1 MSAEFHLYVKAE
13 QKPVLESAE
22 HKTFLLGGDF
32 GYGNFGDILQC
43 CNTIAFH
50 RSVSQSKIVAVLAV
64 EAITDEDFVHRA
76 SNRYDVDAVIYISRT
91 PWQFNELCPVN
102 TIRNAG
108 LVHFY
113 GGGLINV
120 LWGPYVLKVASYL
133 LERLRPTGYVISGQ
147 QVSAPLQFALID
159 HCRVFQPLLVGV
171 RDSSSQALMEK
182 AGLEASFTF
191 DDASESLL
199 SLARRLP
206 LLCDRGLLTHLN
218 LSVYTRNLSSDP
230 TLRAELKK
238 LAAAPEARDGL
249 TVVQAF
255 ASRQFDVCDSFES
268 IKQLATD
275 FPFHD
280 YRLLDLV
287 RLIDSGCDILSTPIK
302 AAIGYSCSYHVALW
316 LQLAGIPCWLRSGSS
331 FYSQKQD
338 ALQVSQSL
346 GQFLASPHLADHRES
361 LERRQ
366 GWLENLERTLHDLPL
381 ASGLSEPA
389 VPQPGNAPAW
399 TYRGKATR
407 MARMAELVDA
417 QRAELGDFS
426 ERVVAL
432 SRSTTR
438 LGSELHE
445 RNHAFWLLEQERD
458 RFGRELHERNHA
470 IWLVEQE
477 RDRLG
482 RELHE
487 RNHAFWLLDQLRERL
502 QQDNETLTRRLHGTL
517 PERCKWFLRR
527 QMDRLRRKLFPAP

>member
-1 MSAEFHLYVKAE
+1 MSAEFHLYAKAE
-13 QKPVLESAE
+13 EKSVLESAE
-22 HKTFLLGGDF
+22 QKTFLLGGDF

-50 RSVSQSKIVAVLAV
+50 RRVSQHKIIAVLAV
-64 EAITDEDFVHRA
+64 EAITDENFINRA
-76 SNRYDVDAVIYISRT
+76 SSRYDVDAIIYISRT
-91 PWQFNELCPVN
+91 PWRFAELCPVN
-102 TIRNAG
+102 LIRNAG
-108 LVHFY
+108 LLHFY

-120 LWGPYVLKVASYL
+120 LWGPYVLKVAAYL
-133 LERLRPTGYVISGQ
+133 VERLRPAGYVISGQ

-171 RDSSSQALMEK
+171 RDSSSRALMDK
-182 AGLEASFTF
+182 AGFEASFSF
-191 DDASESLL
+191 DDASESLRL
-199 SLARRLP
+199 LARRLP
-206 LLCDRGLLTHLN
+206 LLCDRGIIAHLN

-230 TLRAELKK
+230 TLRAELKR
-238 LAAAPEARDGL
+238 LAAADEASDGL
-249 TVVQAF
+249 TMVQAF
-255 ASRQFDVCDSFES
+255 ESRQFDVCDSFES
-268 IKQLATD
+268 IKQLAAD

-280 YRLLDLV
+280 YRVLDLV
-287 RLIDSGCDILSTPIK
+287 RLIDSGCDSLATPIR
-302 AAIGYSCSYHVALW
+302 AGIGYSCSYHVALW

-331 FYSQKQD
+331 FYSQKRE
-338 ALQVSQSL
+338 ALQVRQTL

-366 GWLENLERTLHDLPL
+366 EWLEHLERTLHALPL

-389 VPQPGNAPAW
+389 IPQSEDAPAW
-399 TYRGKATR
+399 TYRGKTTR
-407 MARMAELVDA
+407 MARIAELVDA

-426 ERVVAL
+426 ERVVEL

-458 RFGRELHERNHA
+458 RLGRELHERNHA

-477 RDRLG
+477 RDRVG

-502 QQDNETLTRRLHGTL
+502 QQDNDSLTRRLHDTL

-527 QMDRLRRKLFPAP
+527 QIDRLRGKLFPDP

>member
-1 MSAEFHLYVKAE
+1 MSDALHLYVKPE
-13 QKPVLESAE
+13 EKPVLESAE
-22 HKTFLLGGDF
+22 QKTFLVGGDF

-43 CNTIAFH
+43 YNTIAFH
-50 RSVSQSKIVAVLAV
+50 RRVSQRKIVAVLAV

-76 SNRYDVDAVIYISRT
+76 SNRYDVDAIIYISRT
-91 PWQFNELCPVN
+91 PWRFNELCPVN
-102 TIRNAG
+102 MIRNAG

-120 LWGPYVLKVASYL
+120 LWGPYVLKVVAHL
-133 LERLRPTGYVISGQ
+133 LERLQPAGYVISGQ

-159 HCRVFQPLLVGV
+159 HCRIFRPLLVGV
-171 RDSSSQALMEK
+171 RDSSSQALMGH
-182 AGLEASFTF
+182 AGFETSFCF
-191 DDASESLL
+191 DDASEILL

-206 LLCDRGLLTHLN
+206 LLCDRGLIAHLN

-230 TLRAELKK
+230 TLRAELKQ
-238 LAAAPEARDGL
+238 LAAADDTSDGL
-249 TVVQAF
+249 TVFQAF
-255 ASRQFDVCDSFES
+255 ESRQFDVCDSFES
-268 IKQLATD
+268 IKQLAAD

-287 RLIDSGCDILSTPIK
+287 RLIDSGCDSLSTPIK
-302 AAIGYSCSYHVALW
+302 AGIGYSCSYHVALW

-331 FYSQKQD
+331 FYSQKRE
-338 ALQVSQSL
+338 ALQVRQTLS
-346 GQFLASPHLADHRES
+346 QFLASPHLADHRES

-366 GWLENLERTLHDLPL
+366 GWLENLERILDELAL
-381 ASGLSEPA
+381 ASGLSEAA
-389 VPQPGNAPAW
+389 VPQPEDAPAW

-407 MARMAELVDA
+407 MARMAQLVDA

-458 RFGRELHERNHA
+458 RLGHELHERNHA

-477 RDRLG
+477 RDRLQ
-482 RELHE
+482 R
-487 RNHAFWLLDQLRERL
+487 DY
-502 QQDNETLTRRLHGTL
+502 DNLTRWLHATL
-517 PERCKWFLRR
+517 SERCKWFLRR
-527 QMDRLRRKLFPAP
+527 QRDRLRRKLFPAP